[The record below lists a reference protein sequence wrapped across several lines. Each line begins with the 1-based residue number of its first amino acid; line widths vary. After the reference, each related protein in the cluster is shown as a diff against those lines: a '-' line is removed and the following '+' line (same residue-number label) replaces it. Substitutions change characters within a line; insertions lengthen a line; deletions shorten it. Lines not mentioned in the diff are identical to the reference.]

1 VVLGVLWGDGWGWGF
16 GLGFGV
22 GWGFEAEV
30 EHLVSSQHGGWGH
43 VIILLLEMI
52 GILCLFQIEKL
63 ILLLIL
69 HLPKLCTLTFL
80 MVKILLFGLNL
91 MYFFTDQP
99 ILKLIKTSM
108 HFTITLQT
116 FLPTKPHLFIA
127 NKTRRRS
134 LITPQLKILLL
145 TQLIPITIQHKIKH
159 LQILIQLTRSHNTK
173 PVLFLIF
180 HFTLPSLLQT
190 LLQLLFRR
198 LLV

>member
-1 VVLGVLWGDGWGWGF
+1 M
-16 GLGFGV
+16 
-22 GWGFEAEV
+22 
-30 EHLVSSQHGGWGH
+30 EHFVSSQHGGWGH

-52 GILCLFQIEKL
+52 RILCLFQIEKL

-69 HLPKLCTLTFL
+69 HLPKPCTLTFL
-80 MVKILLFGLNL
+80 ILKIFLFGLNL

-99 ILKLIKTSM
+99 ILKLIKTGM

-116 FLPTKPHLFIA
+116 FLPTKPHFLIT

-159 LQILIQLTRSHNTK
+159 LQILIQLIRCHNTK